1 MATYKTTKVKFTEL
15 EKKLNRVFKKLNT
28 VGGTYFFQKVRD
40 YVDDVPYYT
49 VDEMTQTK
57 YKVGDIRV
65 ECVEFV
71 LSFPEYKVGD
81 YRVGAIVE
89 RTESDENL
97 VYTVDETVDF
107 NDYMTATIRCDHCG
121 TNHFRRQAVVLVNN
135 NDGTHMMV
143 GKGCLKDYLGINI
156 NNFAHY
162 LYGISE
168 YLEDAKMEIHDNE
181 MHLYKQVIDTEL
193 YLAYCIQRTV
203 KFGYKKETTK
213 ADAMMDY
220 HKSRELDPKYTQVAK
235 EMVEFFNNYETR
247 DPFENNVRLYVT
259 GKTPITGENGLIA
272 YAYTL
277 YKKIQER
284 LAKEAARREQKE
296 KSGYVGEV
304 GQKITFVGKMSII
317 HSYQTEWGW
326 TTIYKI
332 VDTNDNVFIWK
343 TSVTAEIVDEKGH
356 CTFATEFDQ
365 IQITGKIKSHNEY
378 NGEKQTVLERCK
390 VKAVA

>member
-1 MATYKTTKVKFTEL
+1 MATYKTTKVKFEEL
-15 EKKLNRVFKKLNT
+15 EKKLNRVFKKLNA

-40 YVDDVPYYT
+40 YVDEVPYYT
-49 VDEMTQTK
+49 VDELTQTK

-81 YRVGAIVE
+81 YRVGAIIE
-89 RTESDENL
+89 RTESENL

-107 NDYMTATIRCDHCG
+107 KDYMTTTIRCDHCG
-121 TNHFRRQAVVLVNN
+121 TNHFRRQAIVLVNN
-135 NDGTHMMV
+135 NNGSHMMV
-143 GKGCLKDYLGINI
+143 GKGCLKDYMGINI
-156 NNFAHY
+156 HSFANY

-168 YLEDAKMEIHDNE
+168 YLEDAELEIMDSD
-181 MHLYKQVIDTEL
+181 MHLYKQVVDTEL

-203 KFGYKKETTK
+203 KFGYQRETTK

-220 HKSRELDPKYTQVAK
+220 RKSRELDPKYTHFAN
-235 EMVEFFNNYETR
+235 EMIEFFNNYETN
-247 DPFENNVRLYVT
+247 DPFENNVRLFVT

-277 YKKIQER
+277 YTKIKER
-284 LAKEAARREQKE
+284 LSKEAARRAQKE

-317 HSYQTEWGW
+317 HSYQTQWGW

-332 VDTNDNVFIWK
+332 VDANDNVFIWK
-343 TSVTAEIVDEKGH
+343 TSVDAEIVDENGH
-356 CTFATEFDQ
+356 CKFATEFDQ
-365 IQITGKIKSHNEY
+365 IQITGKIKDHNEY

>member
-1 MATYKTTKVKFTEL
+1 MATYKTTKVKFEEL
-15 EKKLNRVFKKLNT
+15 EKKLNRVFKKLNA

-49 VDEMTQTK
+49 VDELTQTK
-57 YKVGDIRV
+57 YKVGDVRV

-107 NDYMTATIRCDHCG
+107 KDYITTTIRCDHCG

-135 NDGTHMMV
+135 NDDTHMMV
-143 GKGCLKDYLGINI
+143 GKGYLKDYMGIDI
-156 NNFAHY
+156 HSFAHY

-168 YLEDAKMEIHDNE
+168 YLEDAELEIRDNE
-181 MHLYKQVIDTEL
+181 MHLYKQVVDTEL

-203 KFGYKKETTK
+203 KFGYQRETTK
-213 ADAMMDY
+213 EDAMMDY
-220 HKSRELDPKYTQVAK
+220 RKSRELDPKYTQVAK
-235 EMVEFFNNYETR
+235 EMVEFFNNYETN

-259 GKTPITGENGLIA
+259 GKTPITCENGLIA

-277 YKKIQER
+277 YIKIQER
-284 LAKEAARREQKE
+284 LAKEAARRAQKE

-317 HSYQTEWGW
+317 HSYQTQWGW
-326 TTIYKI
+326 TNIYKI
-332 VDTNDNVFIWK
+332 VDTNNNVFIWK
-343 TSVTAEIVDEKGH
+343 TSVDAEIVDENGH
-356 CTFATEFDQ
+356 CKFATEFDQ
-365 IQITGKIKSHNEY
+365 IRITGKIKDHNEY
-378 NGEKQTVLERCK
+378 DGEKQTVLERCK
-390 VKAVA
+390 VMAVT